1 MNQDAYARA
10 ARLVYLARYPFDG
23 AKVAL
28 VHAHRRAAAAVVAH
42 PDDDDAA
49 VRQALRW
56 VLDGYGSWSSSRFL
70 RGPRLVPVD
79 ATAEQR
85 EVLDQMKAYDYR
97 VAVAAIYHLLEGAAI
112 EDLDALVSPEQP
124 DLYAGRV
131 REAVAGFCRDHE
143 AGEIRELLLGR
154 ELDPVAVPVSAR
166 VVLRRR
172 RRRTR
177 VGGAV
182 TAVIVAVAAAG
193 VWWFGIRT
201 PALGS
206 YANDP
211 RVWTGS
217 QIADGDYGIDA
228 WPARGELLGDTAL
241 LRRAADDWR
250 ADGLPSGTRPHVI
263 FAGRVHDVT
272 VVAMAVDQLPSDES
286 SSLAV
291 YAEGLSDK
299 QPDNPYFG
307 NTHIMVNPLRV
318 EAAGPGA
325 IRLLDPRLFQAD
337 PILLPPGA
345 SDVETGPLDTPATG
359 WQPAHPDA
367 RGVLEIPL
375 PQLTLQQRA
384 SEPSDWSP
392 SAGIRF
398 KESDHSAVD
407 IPSVTVP
414 ETLYS
419 SAPLLPVLG
428 SDYMDDQNLSN
439 ADWCAFQ
446 EQAELNR
453 DLNDIGYL
461 SEYSSDMA
469 SGPLPDGGGTGYV
482 ISRGGVGPQWGPFSD
497 AALLAEPGPS
507 CATATLWPGQDMA
520 NYARSEASSPTRTF
534 VTPATAA
541 MVWISPAKRP
551 YLVVAAKPGVAKLR
565 VSGPATASADGR
577 WLVAPLPYV
586 TQQDEPA
593 EQPLVEAYDAAGH
606 RCGDPDPAK
615 SGAQYCYSSP

>member
-1 MNQDAYARA
+1 MSQESYTRA
-10 ARLVYLARYPFDG
+10 ARLVYIARYPFDG
-23 AKVAL
+23 AKAAL
-28 VHAHRRAAAAVVAH
+28 VQAHRRAAAAVAAH

-49 VRQALRW
+49 VREALRS
-56 VLDGYGSWSSSRFL
+56 VLDGYGSWASSRFL

-79 ATAEQR
+79 VTAEQR
-85 EVLDQMKAYDYR
+85 KVLDQMKAYDYR
-97 VAVAAIYHLLEGAAI
+97 VAVAAIYHLLEGAAMD
-112 EDLDALVSPEQP
+112 DLGGLVSPEQP
-124 DLYAGRV
+124 DLYEGRV
-131 REAVAGFCRDHE
+131 REAVVGLCRDRE
-143 AGEIRELLLGR
+143 TGEIRALLLGR
-154 ELDPVAVPVSAR
+154 ELDPVVVPVSAR
-166 VVLRRR
+166 AVLRRR

-182 TAVIVAVAAAG
+182 TAVIVALAAAG
-193 VWWFGIRT
+193 VWWFGIRI
-201 PALGS
+201 PPLGS

-211 RVWTGS
+211 RVWSAS
-217 QIADGDYGIDA
+217 QVVGGDYGIDA

-241 LRRAADDWR
+241 LRRAADGWR
-250 ADGLPSGTRPHVI
+250 ARGLPSGTQPHVI
-263 FAGRVHDVT
+263 FAGRVQDVT
-272 VVAMAVDQLPSDES
+272 VVAMVVDQMPSDA

-291 YAEGLSDK
+291 YAEGLRDK
-299 QPDNPYFG
+299 QLGEPHFG
-307 NTHIMVNPLRV
+307 DTRVMVNPLPPDP
-318 EAAGPGA
+318 AGPGA
-325 IRLLDPRLFQAD
+325 IRLLDSRVFQTD

-345 SDVETGPLDTPATG
+345 SDVETGPLDTPSTG
-359 WQPAHPDA
+359 WLPAHPDA
-367 RGVLEIPL
+367 RGVLEVPL
-375 PQLTLQQRA
+375 PQQTAQQRV

-414 ETLYS
+414 DTLYS
-419 SAPLLPVLG
+419 PAPLLPVLG
-428 SDYMDDQNLSN
+428 SDYMDHQDLSN
-439 ADWCAFQ
+439 ADWCAFR
-446 EQAELNR
+446 EQAELNG
-453 DLNDIGYL
+453 DLDDIGYL
-461 SEYSSDMA
+461 SEYASDMA

-497 AALLAEPGPS
+497 AALLAESGAS

-534 VTPATAA
+534 VTQATAA

-615 SGAQYCYSSP
+615 AGAQYCYSP